1 MEGLEMNSFWKDK
14 NVFLTGHT
22 GFKGV
27 WLTHMLHYLGAKV
40 TGYSLD
46 IPTEPSA
53 FVLTR
58 ASELLVSDHRGD
70 IREYDKLKRALADSG
85 AQIVF
90 HLAAQPLVRFS
101 YADPFTTYST
111 NVMGTLNILMA
122 CNEVDSV
129 KSIVN
134 ITTDKC
140 YENHETS
147 RGYTESDHLGGH
159 DPYSS
164 SKACSEIVSASI
176 RSSFLA
182 ARGKHLSTVRAG
194 NVIGGGDWAMD
205 RIIPDFMRSYL
216 AGEKLF
222 LRNPQATRPWQHV
235 MEPLW
240 VYILLAE
247 KNFAGPEFSEP
258 FNIGPDRED
267 NRPVIEVVT
276 ILQKYLIDH
285 PGIDST
291 GMKNQVHEANLLML
305 DCAKIKK
312 RLGWK
317 PKLNLDNALKL
328 TGEWYKA
335 QFEKQDLRAVTMKQ
349 IKDYLA

>member
-1 MEGLEMNSFWKDK
+1 MTSFWKDK
-14 NVFLTGHT
+14 KVFLTGHT
-22 GFKGV
+22 GFKGA
-27 WLTHMLHYLGAKV
+27 WLTLMLHHLGAKV

-46 IPTEPSA
+46 VPTEPS
-53 FVLTR
+53 VYDLTK
-58 ASELLVSDHRGD
+58 ASELLVNDHRGD
-70 IREYDKLKRALADSG
+70 IRDYENLSKALRGSG

-90 HLAAQPLVRFS
+90 HLAAQPLVRLS
-101 YADPFTTYST
+101 YADPFTTYSS
-111 NVMGTLNILMA
+111 NVMGTLNLLMA
-122 CNEVDSV
+122 CNDTDSV

-140 YENHETS
+140 YENHEVN
-147 RGYTESDHLGGH
+147 RGYTEGDNLGGH

-164 SKACSEIVSASI
+164 SKACAEIVSSSI
-176 RSSFLA
+176 RRSFLA
-182 ARGKHLSTVRAG
+182 AKGKHMSTVRAG

-205 RIIPDFMRSYL
+205 RIIPDLMRSYL
-216 AGEKLF
+216 AKEKLV
-222 LRNPQATRPWQHV
+222 LRNPKATRPWQHV

-247 KNFAGPEFSEP
+247 KNFEGPEFSEP
-258 FNIGPDRED
+258 FNIGPEKED
-267 NRPVIEVVT
+267 NRPVIDVANT
-276 ILQKYLIDH
+276 LLKYLPDH
-285 PGIDST
+285 PGIDAS

-305 DCAKIKK
+305 DCTKAKK

-317 PKLNLDNALKL
+317 PKLNLDSALRL

-335 QFEKQDLRAVTMKQ
+335 QFDKKDLRDLTLRQ